1 MKVTVK
7 TMDSGSQEF
16 ELSDEVGQPLSL
28 NPALLDF
35 FLLLGDCGRPE
46 R

>member
-16 ELSDEVGQPLSL
+16 ELPDEVSQSKLHELIFLNKFSLFRRLSE
-28 NPALLDF
+28 A
-35 FLLLGDCGRPE
+35 
-46 R
+46 